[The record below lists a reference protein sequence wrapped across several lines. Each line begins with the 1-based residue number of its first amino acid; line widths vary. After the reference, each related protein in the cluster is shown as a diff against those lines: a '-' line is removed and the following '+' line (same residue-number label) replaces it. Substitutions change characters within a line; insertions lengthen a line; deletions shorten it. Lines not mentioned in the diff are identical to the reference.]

1 MHFSPSLPSKWEG
14 FCSVLAHLPVQLALA
29 LLQLRNS
36 SAALCEH
43 GLLLLERK
51 LQLQVLLT
59 GALTNQSGAVKLLL
73 QRGHLK
79 SREGVEN
86 MCLRS
91 GFWMNLHE
99 FSCIVTN
106 TVPSPCSSPARSR
119 SSSSSLLS
127 AAGMSSSLFCM
138 LTETTAAHT
147 PGVETNW

>member
-1 MHFSPSLPSKWEG
+1 M
-14 FCSVLAHLPVQLALA
+14 QLALA

-99 FSCIVTN
+99 FSCIVT
-106 TVPSPCSSPARSR
+106 TLYLLLVPLQLGLVV
-119 SSSSSLLS
+119 LLH
-127 AAGMSSSLFCM
+127 LFY
-138 LTETTAAHT
+138 LLQ
-147 PGVETNW
+147 V

>member
-1 MHFSPSLPSKWEG
+1 M
-14 FCSVLAHLPVQLALA
+14 QLALA
-29 LLQLRNS
+29 LLQLRNT

-91 GFWMNLHE
+91 GFWMNLQE
-99 FSCIVTN
+99 FPALLPTLYLLLVPLQLGLIV
-106 TVPSPCSSPARSR
+106 
-119 SSSSSLLS
+119 LLH
-127 AAGMSSSLFCM
+127 LFY
-138 LTETTAAHT
+138 LLQ
-147 PGVETNW
+147 V